1 MENHTKR
8 IRKAR
13 RQGLGSPREIGAT
26 RARFGPRGQIAGEDM
41 PSTPRAN
48 ARRRSTM
55 TTRKAKRQGS
65 AVTGRQRT
73 DRPGAVRTGKGTR
86 AATSR

>member
-13 RQGLGSPREIGAT
+13 RQGLGSPRAVGTT
-26 RARFGPRGQIAGEDM
+26 RARFGERGEPRGGDM

-48 ARRRSTM
+48 ARRKTTL
-55 TTRKAKRQGS
+55 TTRKTKRQ
-65 AVTGRQRT
+65 
-73 DRPGAVRTGKGTR
+73 RP
-86 AATSR
+86 AATARSRATARKRDK